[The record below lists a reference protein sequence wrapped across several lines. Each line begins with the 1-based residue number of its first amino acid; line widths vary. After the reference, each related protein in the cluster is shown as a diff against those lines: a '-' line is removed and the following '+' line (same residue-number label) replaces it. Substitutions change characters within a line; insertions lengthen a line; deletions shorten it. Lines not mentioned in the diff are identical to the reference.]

1 MILVIAEKPSLGR
14 DIADAL
20 PGAKTGGDRRYIK
33 KGDYVI
39 TWVFGHMLTL
49 KESDSVIHAGDPD
62 EEGQLLI
69 DELLRWFR
77 YDKPVM
83 RLDTGDTTRGGLIK
97 ALGRMKGNADCVN

>member
-39 TWVFGHMLTL
+39 TWVFGGLRQEIQ
-49 KESDSVIHAGDPD
+49 KVVGGGAAY
-62 EEGQLLI
+62 LLP
-69 DELLRWFR
+69 ELGTENRSGR
-77 YDKPVM
+77 
-83 RLDTGDTTRGGLIK
+83 RRGSREQGG
-97 ALGRMKGNADCVN
+97 ARQAYRQAA